1 MTDDAWETFI
11 ASLNPATLER
21 ERMRPPEHPELERPG
36 GAEDNRM
43 RSRHQEVVTAYYT
56 RQTGHLRG
64 PLAPIEALEAR
75 LERDRDAQIAA
86 YAARKR
92 KAAA

>member
-1 MTDDAWETFI
+1 MSDDAWDTFI
-11 ASLNPATLER
+11 ASLNPATLEQ
-21 ERMRPPEHPELERPG
+21 ERMRPPLHPELERPG

-43 RSRHQEVVTAYYT
+43 RSRHNEVVAAFYAS
-56 RQTGHLRG
+56 QSGHITG

-75 LERDRDAQIAA
+75 LIRDREAQIAA
-86 YAARKR
+86 YAARK

>member
-1 MTDDAWETFI
+1 VTDDAWDAFI
-11 ASLNPATLER
+11 ASLNPATPEQ
-21 ERMRPPEHPELERPG
+21 ERMRPPTQPELERPG

-43 RSRHQEVVTAYYT
+43 RSRHNEVVAAFYT

-64 PLAPIEALEAR
+64 PLAPLEALEAR
-75 LERDRDAQIAA
+75 LERDREAQIAA

-92 KAAA
+92 KAA

>member
-11 ASLNPATLER
+11 ASLNPQALEQ

-43 RSRHQEVVTAYYT
+43 RSRHNEVVAAFYAS
-56 RQTGHLRG
+56 QTGHVTG
-64 PLAPIEALEAR
+64 PLGPIEALEAR
-75 LERDRDAQIAA
+75 LIRDREAQIAA
-86 YAARKR
+86 YAERKR
-92 KAAA
+92 KAA